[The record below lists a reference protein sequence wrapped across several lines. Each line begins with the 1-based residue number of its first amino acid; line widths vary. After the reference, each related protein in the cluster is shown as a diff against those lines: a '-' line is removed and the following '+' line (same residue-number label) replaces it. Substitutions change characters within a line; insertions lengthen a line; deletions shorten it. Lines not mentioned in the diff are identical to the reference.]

1 MLLLGKEGRFLHLS
15 EGRGDFFNTLI
26 YKNKAEKETP
36 PPSPH
41 GFYDVYL
48 GATHRADQ

>member
-26 YKNKAEKETP
+26 YINKAEKETP
-36 PPSPH
+36 P